1 MIRLNDHY
9 YNPHELP
16 WWKKL
21 WQGFK
26 NIWAYY
32 RGWKWVIFIGL
43 SVALLLSTY
52 LVIIAKTTSVSTL
65 QEGLMNQ
72 TTVYDVYDEPSGT
85 LLAQKGTYVTLD
97 QISTQ
102 MRETLIATE
111 DKRFYEHNG
120 FDTIGIGR
128 AVISL
133 LFNRNLTGGGGSTIT
148 QQLTKNAFLTLDQ
161 TFQRKFKELF
171 LALEVEKHYTKDQI
185 LEMYLN
191 NSYFGNGVWG
201 VEDASMKYFGHS
213 AATLSWNESMVLT
226 ATLNGPSIYNPIDD
240 YAVAIERRD
249 ALATL
254 MSNEGIIS
262 EEDATYIKNSGIEL
276 YDSYMMSN
284 HGHEYPYYFDGVIN
298 EAVTLTNIPEA
309 DLLSKGYKIYTN
321 LDTSAQQMLD
331 SSYENNWLFGDD
343 GTGEPLVQSASAVV
357 DPDTGGVMAVYGGR
371 GDYNYRGFNRATDM
385 FRSPGSTIKPLAVY
399 VSALEAGYNLH
410 SMVPDVVQPYGTN
423 DYTPQNYDLYTDPEG
438 EVPLYYALAQS
449 KNTSAVYLMDEMGI
463 DRSVQK
469 LKQFGIPV
477 SSVDQ
482 SLTLALGA
490 FSTGVSPVQ
499 LASAYATF
507 ANEGVRHES
516 FFIRRIEDATGKV
529 IYKNERPAKHMV
541 MTKNVAADMTSMMLD
556 SYSGYGTGYGAG
568 PDFGVI
574 AGKTGST
581 EVSEDNMETR
591 DKWMVGYTPDFAIV
605 TWVGLDEVGGEN
617 SLDEL
622 MPTGLGQLFNI
633 QTTNLMS
640 VSPQTSFNLTYASQ
654 MSADSNSLP
663 DNTWTDDWKE
673 AASETF
679 TYVRE
684 NSGDLWQTT
693 KETVGEFIQDAS
705 SWFNTLD
712 LPF

>member
-1 MIRLNDHY
+1 MTMNDHY

-16 WWKKL
+16 WWKKM

-26 NIWAYY
+26 NIWVYY
-32 RGWKWVIFIGL
+32 RGWKWVIFLGMTT
-43 SVALLLSTY
+43 ALLLSSY

-72 TTVYDVYDEPSGT
+72 TTVYDTNDDPAGT

-97 QISTQ
+97 QIAPQ

-128 AVISL
+128 AFVSL

-148 QQLTKNAFLTLDQ
+148 QQLTKNAFLTLYQ

-201 VEDASMKYFGHS
+201 VEDASMKYFGHP
-213 AATLSWNESMVLT
+213 AASLTWNESMVLT

-240 YAVAIERRD
+240 YDVAIERRD
-249 ALATL
+249 AIATL
-254 MSNEGIIS
+254 LGNEGVIS
-262 EEDATYIKNSGIEL
+262 QEDEAYIKSVGVAL
-276 YDSYMMSN
+276 YDAYVMTN
-284 HGHEYPYYFDGVIN
+284 HGHEYPFYFDGVIN
-298 EAVTLTNIPEA
+298 EAVSLTNIPEE
-309 DLLSKGYKIYTN
+309 DLLSKGYQIYTN
-321 LDTSAQQMLD
+321 LDVSAQQMLT
-331 SSYENNWLFGDD
+331 SSYDQTWIFGDD
-343 GTGEPLVQSASAVV
+343 GTGEPLVQSASAVI

-385 FRSPGSTIKPLAVY
+385 YRSPGSTIKPLAVY
-399 VSALEAGYNLH
+399 VSALEAGYNIH
-410 SMVPDVVQPYGTN
+410 SEVPDVVTSYGTN
-423 DYTPQNYDLYTDPEG
+423 DYTPQNYDLYTDPDG

-449 KNTSAVYLMDEMGI
+449 KNTSAVHLMDELGI

-469 LKQFGIPV
+469 LKQFGINVP
-477 SSVDQ
+477 SIDQ

-507 ANEGVRHES
+507 ANEGIRHES

-529 IYKNERPAKHMV
+529 IYKNERPAKQMV

-568 PDFGVI
+568 PDYGVI

-581 EVSEDNMETR
+581 EVSEDNMATR
-591 DKWMVGYTPDFAIV
+591 DKWMVGYTPDFSIV
-605 TWVGLDEVGGEN
+605 TWVGLDEVGGDQ
-617 SLDEL
+617 SLDDL

-640 VSPQTSFNLTYASQ
+640 VSPQTSFNLEYASQ
-654 MSADSNSLP
+654 MTDDSNWLAE
-663 DNTWTDDWKE
+663 DTWTDEWKGS
-673 AASETF
+673 ASETWL
-679 TYVRE
+679 YVRE
-684 NSGDLWQTT
+684 NAGDLWQST
-693 KETVGEFIQDAS
+693 KETAGEFIQEAS
-705 SWFNTLD
+705 DWFSTLD